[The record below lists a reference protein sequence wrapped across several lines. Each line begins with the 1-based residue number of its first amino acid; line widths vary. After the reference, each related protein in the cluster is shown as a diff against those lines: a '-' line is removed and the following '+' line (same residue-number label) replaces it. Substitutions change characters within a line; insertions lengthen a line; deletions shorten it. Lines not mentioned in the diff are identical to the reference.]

1 MKLCI
6 YDLQT
11 KLNKFVKQLSQIQN
25 RLAVTANQTL
35 RQNSQTGSKP
45 VLSHSLTL
53 LVKLYLI
60 ICILSWSWYAVL
72 YKTDN
77 ISIILNHHVDLSY
90 FMQSEHTSF
99 ISILVV
105 LNSAQG
111 RHCTRVATSGTGLDA
126 SWTPSRTHACLHCV
140 SVRDKPCVE
149 RLPLSKSYLAWDD
162 RTTKDLS
169 SFSSLPLQ
177 KVIR

>member
-1 MKLCI
+1 MGTLNVPMNSTPLSSHEYISNLFSMSVDTVRPPLIAFKLFLMATSELGRHVESCPNQLYISTGHKLCPIFMKLGI

-60 ICILSWSWYAVL
+60 ICILSWS
-72 YKTDN
+72 
-77 ISIILNHHVDLSY
+77 
-90 FMQSEHTSF
+90 
-99 ISILVV
+99 
-105 LNSAQG
+105 
-111 RHCTRVATSGTGLDA
+111 
-126 SWTPSRTHACLHCV
+126 
-140 SVRDKPCVE
+140 
-149 RLPLSKSYLAWDD
+149 
-162 RTTKDLS
+162 
-169 SFSSLPLQ
+169 
-177 KVIR
+177 